1 MQARNSRVQATDS
14 VTPHDVNQDH
24 EIVLQE
30 ALVAT
35 QTQAKKKEY
44 QLGLKHCEMHKK
56 NPISASNR
64 SSTR

>member
-24 EIVLQE
+24 EIVLRA

-44 QLGLKHCEMHKK
+44 QLGLKHC
-56 NPISASNR
+56 
-64 SSTR
+64 